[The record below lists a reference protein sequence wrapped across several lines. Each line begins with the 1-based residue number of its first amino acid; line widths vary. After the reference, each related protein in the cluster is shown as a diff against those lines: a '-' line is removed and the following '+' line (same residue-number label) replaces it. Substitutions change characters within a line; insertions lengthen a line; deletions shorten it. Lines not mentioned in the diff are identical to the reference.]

1 MKKQIKINL
10 EKIFDKNFQL
20 IKDHS
25 FEMIVEELIKENPE
39 AFDLNSGTVKRL
51 YNEEDV
57 ELLENAKKNK
67 KLIALFESA
76 KVNLIPENYQVE
88 GVKNDILNSLEII
101 KIEKFNGIPI
111 KFPLFIY
118 SNEHDCEAMNV
129 YVYE

>member
-1 MKKQIKINL
+1 
-10 EKIFDKNFQL
+10 
-20 IKDHS
+20 
-25 FEMIVEELIKENPE
+25 
-39 AFDLNSGTVKRL
+39 VKRL
-51 YNEEDV
+51 YDEEDV